1 MKKIIIASNNK
12 NKIREIQQIFSK
24 YPVKFFSMKEV
35 GIDIDIVEDGNTFM
49 ENAYKKAKQ
58 IHDITG
64 GIVIA
69 DDSGLMV
76 DALNGAPGIY
86 SARFCGEHGNDKK
99 NNEKLLKLLEDKD
112 EEDRKAKFVCA
123 IVLILD
129 DNKVIKVIG
138 EVYGTIAHSEMGDNN
153 FGYDPLFYVPE
164 YNKTFAQMPANLKN
178 SISHRAKALEALK
191 EKIDSFMKE
200 D

>member
-12 NKIREIQQIFSK
+12 NKIREIHQIFSQ
-24 YPVKFFSMKEV
+24 YPIKFFSMKET
-35 GIDIDIVEDGNTFM
+35 GINLDIVEDGNTFI

-58 IHDITG
+58 VHDITG

-76 DALNGAPGIY
+76 KGLNGAPGIY

-99 NNEKLLKLLEDKD
+99 NNKKLLELLNNKD
-112 EEDRKAKFVCA
+112 EGDRKAKFVCA

-129 DNKVIKVIG
+129 NNKVIKVTG
-138 EVYGTIAHSEMGDNN
+138 EVHGIIAHNEIGQNN
-153 FGYDPLFYVPE
+153 FGYDPLFYVPK
-164 YNKTFAQMPANLKN
+164 YKMTFAEMPPDLKN
-178 SISHRAKALEALK
+178 SISHRANALRSLK
-191 EKIDSFMKE
+191 EKIDKFIKE
-200 D
+200 N